1 MSSYIGI
8 FYSHFHASFRSI
20 VQDVRKAVREDGY
33 TAFSHLMELSHYAT
47 VLDANTPRMPRIMWR
62 DTAGEEMIF
71 DGRPI
76 STSSFRNMY
85 QKLANETEQM
95 MRQQI
100 LLGLELPDLHHDVI
114 HDELNNTEPGYSFI
128 TDTQNNFHRHHLF
141 LISAM
146 LDDEKFGNR
155 FFYREHSNSVGGI
168 AWNMAGIAEWCRHC
182 KICIGNLFALAHYG
196 AGQPARGTELAVIAP
211 ENNNLH
217 RRNIFWYAELVNL
230 VTMYNKTQANAHKPR
245 VIGRSLPP
253 PIGQLFIIW
262 LTLVVPTLK
271 MVWTC
276 WPRESLDPR
285 RFHDRLFTSL
295 SGNFD
300 TDDFSSVL
308 SSISGEPVVN
318 FGMGCAMAMADTR
331 HYLIAIMRKHCRGVP
346 HRDLLEEYFNEQS
359 GHGEDAA
366 ENYAITFTS
375 IINVSDDRL
384 VKFTE
389 LSKLQHRLLYPDAPA
404 SLTNNVENHEE
415 ATGSA
420 PVLIADYEKITSS
433 IISSLRSMSASQ
445 MAPFASQLA
454 TALAPTMKRNIVDA
468 FATITPINAQHTSP
482 TSQDMQRTHASSTV
496 ASTASIRPVSSCP
509 EAELGSIVVDISKV
523 KVQPVRWR
531 ELREVMGRH
540 ATFKSPHQ
548 ACALEL
554 SAQRKN
560 DLLVVLPTGGG
571 KSLLFFACAVR
582 VAELNLAT
590 VVIVPLVALLG
601 DLKFRLTA
609 KGIRVADWA
618 NDQPKMTHYNAH
630 VIIALADTAAT
641 PEFLAYFLKGCEER
655 KIARVVIDE
664 IHFVLTA
671 AHYRPIFNVIKR
683 LREGRVPVVGLTA
696 TLPPNTVGTIMQRMH
711 FLPGNTL
718 LIRAPTER
726 KGIIYSVFVLK
737 SRRNGS
743 LADAVYSAPT
753 GQQLKVTEY
762 IHRVLRSFQ
771 PKERALI
778 FCLSR
783 GEAEDVANTLKCR
796 HYHAKMDAEEKQAN
810 LNSWREGG
818 SEVPVLAATSAL
830 GSGLDYGGVKL
841 VLHYGKPRNIMDF
854 SQESGRSGRSLP
866 VAYSTVFWDPNRK
879 DEKLH
884 PDQDITGVEA
894 MTAYVQTD
902 KCRRIC
908 LRKNLDGAL
917 ETGTCIHDG
926 ETVLCDVCEAEVMKT
941 SVVSELLEFLVRI
954 GVLIAFLLRNPW
966 KMAAAFL

>member
-1 MSSYIGI
+1 
-8 FYSHFHASFRSI
+8 
-20 VQDVRKAVREDGY
+20 
-33 TAFSHLMELSHYAT
+33 MELSHYAT

-62 DTAGEEMIF
+62 DAAGEEMIF
-71 DGRPI
+71 DGRPL

-85 QKLANETEQM
+85 QNLANDTVQM
-95 MRQQI
+95 MRQQV

-114 HDELNNTEPGYSFI
+114 HDELNNTEPGYSSI
-128 TDTQNNFHRHHLF
+128 SDTRNKFHHHRLF

-146 LDDEKFGNR
+146 LDSEKFGNR

-168 AWNMAGIAEWCRHC
+168 AWNMAGITEWCHHC
-182 KICIGNLFALAHYG
+182 EICIGNLFALAHYG

-230 VTMYNKTQANAHKPR
+230 VTMYNKTQTNAHKPR

-253 PIGQLFIIW
+253 PIGQLYIIW
-262 LTLVVPTLK
+262 LTLVVPTLN

-285 RFHDRLFTSL
+285 RFHDRLFTGV

-300 TDDFSSVL
+300 TDDFSSILASV
-308 SSISGEPVVN
+308 SGEPRVN
-318 FGMGCAMAMADTR
+318 FGMGWAMGMANTR
-331 HYLIAIMRKHCRGVP
+331 HYLIAIMRKHCRGIP

-366 ENYAITFTS
+366 ENYAITSTS

-384 VKFTE
+384 GKFTE

-404 SLTNNVENHEE
+404 SLTNNVANHQE
-415 ATGSA
+415 ATGSTSA
-420 PVLIADYEKITSS
+420 SITDCEKIASF

-445 MAPFASQLA
+445 MAPLASQLA
-454 TALAPTMKRNIVDA
+454 TSLAPAMKQNIVDA
-468 FATITPINAQHTSP
+468 FAAITPINMLP

-496 ASTASIRPVSSCP
+496 VSNASIRLVSSCP
-509 EAELGSIVVDISKV
+509 DAESGVIAVDISKV
-523 KVQPVRWR
+523 KVQPARWG
-531 ELREVMGRH
+531 ELRELMGPL
-540 ATFKSPHQ
+540 ATFKSPYQ

-571 KSLLFFACAVR
+571 KSLLFMACAVN
-582 VAELNLAT
+582 VAERKLAT

-601 DLKFRLTA
+601 DLKSRLMA

-618 NDQPKMTHYNAH
+618 NDHPKVTHYNSH

-641 PEFLAYFLKGCEER
+641 PEFLSYFLKGCQEH
-655 KIARVVIDE
+655 KIARVIIDE

-671 AHYRPIFNVIKR
+671 AHYRPIFNTIKS
-683 LREGRVPVVGLTA
+683 LREGCVTVVGLSA
-696 TLPPNTVGTIMQRMH
+696 TLPPNAVGTIMQRMNL
-711 FLPGNTL
+711 LPGNTL
-718 LIRAPTER
+718 LLRAPTER
-726 KGIIYSVFVLK
+726 KGIIYAVFVLK
-737 SRRNGS
+737 SPPNCS
-743 LADAVYSAPT
+743 LANAFYCTPT
-753 GQQLKVTEY
+753 GQQLKVTDY
-762 IHRVLRSFQ
+762 IYRILRSFQ

-783 GEAEDVANTLKCR
+783 NEAEDVANTLKCR
-796 HYHAKMDAEEKQAN
+796 YYHAKMDAEEKQAN
-810 LNSWREGG
+810 LNSWREGGG

-841 VLHYGKPRNIMDF
+841 VLHYGKPRNIIDF

-866 VAYSTVFWDPNRK
+866 AAYSTVFWNPNRK

-884 PDQDITGVEA
+884 PDQDNIGVEA
-894 MTAYVQTD
+894 MTAYVRTD

-908 LRKNLDGAL
+908 LRKHLDGAL

-926 ETVLCDVCEAEVMKT
+926 EAVLCDVCEAEVMEVT
-941 SVVSELLEFLVRI
+941 TVSELIELLVTI
-954 GVLIAFLLRNPW
+954 GILIAFLLSNPLEV
-966 KMAAAFL
+966 AAAFLQLTLPLPPTPQNGFQA